1 MSIRNLFGIALVA
14 TFAGGCE
21 KAPNAAAPA
30 VSKAATQP
38 VQRISEIRPKFVESQ
53 PFVLGGK
60 CNMETVNGMAW
71 GAEVV
76 DVDPGM
82 ALKVTGWAVD
92 GERKM
97 HPQNI
102 SFRVQD
108 AAGKEYY
115 AVADMVS
122 RQDVAEFFKED
133 YYSKGGYKVVVDLSA
148 LPAGHYSAMVVMDVG
163 GKSILC
169 ASGRSFSLKGALR

>member
-1 MSIRNLFGIALVA
+1 MSIRSLIGIALLA
-14 TFAGGCE
+14 AFAGGCE
-21 KAPNAAAPA
+21 KAPNAAAPV

-38 VQRISEIRPKFVESQ
+38 VQRISEVRPKFFESQ

-60 CNMETVNGMAW
+60 CNMETVNGAAW
-71 GAEVV
+71 GADVV
-76 DVDPGM
+76 DVNPGM
-82 ALKVTGWAVD
+82 ALVVTGWAVD

-97 HPQNI
+97 HPQNV

-115 AVADMVS
+115 AVADIVS

-133 YYSKGGYKVVVDLSA
+133 YFSKGGYKVVVDLSA
-148 LPAGHYSAMVVMDVG
+148 LPGGTYSAMIVMDVG

-169 ASGRSFSLKGALR
+169 ASGRSFRVKGA